1 MQITWII
8 QCCTWL
14 NFQFDHSTL
23 AIIAFVQTWMFYKV
37 FWPPTSRDNQC
48 WTSSF
53 GVSYVNLFSV
63 CTICRRPHLFIIVGN
78 SYTTYMKEEIGSY
91 RIVIG
96 NQTCSFEQET
106 DPSVLR
112 WVIIMIMWSCAL
124 YHRLYQS
131 FGHYIGANLF
141 GECHTVKQA
150 CLGLDWVQSETLHI
164 DWRIWQGT
172 AGPQTLR
179 MSRSLAMAEFSVES
193 FALFMWGSWSQISIR
208 VNM

>member
-1 MQITWII
+1 MHRH
-8 QCCTWL
+8 
-14 NFQFDHSTL
+14 FVVD
-23 AIIAFVQTWMFYKV
+23 AIC
-37 FWPPTSRDNQC
+37 S
-48 WTSSF
+48 
-53 GVSYVNLFSV
+53 
-63 CTICRRPHLFIIVGN
+63 RPHLFIIVGN

-141 GECHTVKQA
+141 GECHAVKQA
-150 CLGLDWVQSETLHI
+150 CLGLVWVQSETLHI
-164 DWRIWQGT
+164 DWRIWLGA
-172 AGPQTLR
+172 AGPQPLR
-179 MSRSLAMAEFSVES
+179 ISRSLAMTEFSMES
-193 FALFMWGSWSQISIR
+193 LALFMWWRMYEASSQICS
-208 VNM
+208 